1 MPGDFALALVG
12 EVLHAKEIM
21 GRSGGSK
28 GAPPHSPKF
37 SQLHAVFRKIWQN
50 HRLAPPPRRENPG
63 SAPGSHFSLTH
74 ADLHSCRRAKFLK

>member
-28 GAPPHSPKF
+28 GGRSPQSKIF
-37 SQLHAVFRKIWQN
+37 SIECSFSEN
-50 HRLAPPPRRENPG
+50 LAK
-63 SAPGSHFSLTH
+63 S
-74 ADLHSCRRAKFLK
+74 